1 MVDVVGGVKSYLFKR
16 DEATIDNITFKLHY
30 RVSFAVLLSCM
41 ALVGII
47 HTLDNITFTYRVSF
61 AVPLE
66 ELPHQEGRGDDRQ
79 HNLQAPLQGVLRC
92 PAQLHGAG
100 RDHSYIRQ
108 HHLQAPLQVSFAVL
122 LSCMALVGII
132 CTH

>member
-47 HTLDNITFTYRVSF
+47 HTLDIITFKLHYR
-61 AVPLE
+61 
-66 ELPHQEGRGDDRQ
+66 
-79 HNLQAPLQGVLRC
+79 
-92 PAQLHGAG
+92 
-100 RDHSYIRQ
+100 
-108 HHLQAPLQVSFAVL
+108 VSFAVL
-122 LSCMALVGII
+122 LSCMALVGI
-132 CTH
+132 THTLDNITFKLHYRCPSPSCSAAWHW